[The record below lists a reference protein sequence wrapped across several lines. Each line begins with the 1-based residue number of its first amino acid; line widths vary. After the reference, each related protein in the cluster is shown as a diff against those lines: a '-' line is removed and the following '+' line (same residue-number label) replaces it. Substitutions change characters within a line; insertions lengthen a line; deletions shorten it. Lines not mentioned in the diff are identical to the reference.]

1 MASKAENAY
10 SFLLKQ
16 SKKYGHLKFYNFLS
30 TAEKISINNNKEN
43 RLYLFLIKTIVSQQV
58 STSAARTIWG
68 RVKMVINSNI
78 EKDITIELLKS
89 AGLSRTKSEYILG
102 ILDNQL
108 IKSHSKKTLK
118 DYSFNELSEMLL
130 QIKGIGPWT
139 LGITRMFYICD
150 EDVWLDG
157 DLGINKAAN
166 IFIPDIDKW
175 ETWETSITEPTWTS
189 LEESNLFFNL
199 IFKFKI
205 MLN

>member
-1 MASKAENAY
+1 MASKAENAH

-16 SKKYGHLKFYNFLS
+16 SNNNQHTKLYKLLNS
-30 TAEKISINNNKEN
+30 IDIISINNQNKGK
-43 RLYLFLIKTIVSQQV
+43 LYLFLIKTIVSQQL

-68 RVKMVINSNI
+68 RVKTVIDSNI

-108 IKSHSKKTLK
+108 IKSNSKKTLK

-166 IFIPDIDKW
+166 IFIPDIDINNIK
-175 ETWETSITEPTWTS
+175 EIYSPYRTYLS
-189 LEESNLFFNL
+189 LYLWKGLDSL
-199 IFKFKI
+199 
-205 MLN
+205 

>member
-1 MASKAENAY
+1 MASKAENAH

-16 SKKYGHLKFYNFLS
+16 SNNNQHTKLYKLLNS
-30 TAEKISINNNKEN
+30 IDIISINNQNKGK
-43 RLYLFLIKTIVSQQV
+43 LYLFLIKTIVSQQL

-68 RVKMVINSNI
+68 RVKTVIDSNI

-139 LGITRMFYICD
+139 LGITRMFYIYD

-166 IFIPDIDKW
+166 IFIPDIDINNIK
-175 ETWETSITEPTWTS
+175 EIYSPYRTYLS
-189 LEESNLFFNL
+189 LYLWKGLDSL
-199 IFKFKI
+199 
-205 MLN
+205 

>member
-1 MASKAENAY
+1 MASKAENAH

-16 SKKYGHLKFYNFLS
+16 SNNNQHTKLYKLLNS
-30 TAEKISINNNKEN
+30 IDIISINNQNEGK
-43 RLYLFLIKTIVSQQV
+43 LYSFLIKTIVSQQL

-68 RVKMVINSNI
+68 RVKTVIDSNI

-166 IFIPDIDKW
+166 IFIPDIDINNIK
-175 ETWETSITEPTWTS
+175 EIYSPYRTYLS
-189 LEESNLFFNL
+189 LYLWKGLDSL
-199 IFKFKI
+199 
-205 MLN
+205 

>member
-1 MASKAENAY
+1 MASKAENAH

-16 SKKYGHLKFYNFLS
+16 SNNNKHTKLYKLLNS
-30 TAEKISINNNKEN
+30 IDIISINNQNEGK
-43 RLYLFLIKTIVSQQV
+43 LYSFLIKTIVSQQL

-68 RVKMVINSNI
+68 RVKTVIDSNI

-166 IFIPDIDKW
+166 IFIPDIDINNIK
-175 ETWETSITEPTWTS
+175 EIYSPYRTYLS
-189 LEESNLFFNL
+189 LYLWKGLDSL
-199 IFKFKI
+199 
-205 MLN
+205 

>member
-1 MASKAENAY
+1 MASKAENAH

-16 SKKYGHLKFYNFLS
+16 SNNNQHTKLYKLLNS
-30 TAEKISINNNKEN
+30 IDIISINNQNEGK
-43 RLYLFLIKTIVSQQV
+43 LYSFLIKTIVSQQL

-68 RVKMVINSNI
+68 RVKTVIDSNI

-139 LGITRMFYICD
+139 LGITRMFYIYD

-166 IFIPDIDKW
+166 IFIPDIDINNIK
-175 ETWETSITEPTWTS
+175 EIYSPYRTYLS
-189 LEESNLFFNL
+189 LYLWKGLDSL
-199 IFKFKI
+199 
-205 MLN
+205 

>member
-1 MASKAENAY
+1 MASKAENAH

-16 SKKYGHLKFYNFLS
+16 SNNNQHTKLYKLLNS
-30 TAEKISINNNKEN
+30 IDIISINNQNEGK
-43 RLYLFLIKTIVSQQV
+43 LYSFLIKTIVSQQL

-68 RVKMVINSNI
+68 RVKTVIDSNI

-102 ILDNQL
+102 ILNNQL

-139 LGITRMFYICD
+139 LGITRMFYIYD

-166 IFIPDIDKW
+166 IFIPDIDTNNIK
-175 ETWETSITEPTWTS
+175 EIYSPCRTYLS
-189 LEESNLFFNL
+189 LYLWKGLDSL
-199 IFKFKI
+199 
-205 MLN
+205 

>member
-16 SKKYGHLKFYNFLS
+16 SNSNQHTKLYKLLNS
-30 TAEKISINNNKEN
+30 IDIISINNQNEGK
-43 RLYLFLIKTIVSQQV
+43 LYLYLIKTIVSQQLA
-58 STSAARTIWG
+58 TSAARTIWG

-166 IFIPDIDKW
+166 IFIPDIDTNNIK
-175 ETWETSITEPTWTS
+175 EIYSPYRTYLS
-189 LEESNLFFNL
+189 LYLWKGLDSL
-199 IFKFKI
+199 
-205 MLN
+205 

>member
-1 MASKAENAY
+1 MASKAENAH

-16 SKKYGHLKFYNFLS
+16 SNNNQHTKLYKLLNS
-30 TAEKISINNNKEN
+30 IDIISINNQNEGK
-43 RLYLFLIKTIVSQQV
+43 LYSFLIKTIVSQQL

-68 RVKMVINSNI
+68 RVKTVIDSNK

-102 ILDNQL
+102 ILNNQL

-166 IFIPDIDKW
+166 IFIPDIDINNIK
-175 ETWETSITEPTWTS
+175 EIYSPYRTYLS
-189 LEESNLFFNL
+189 LYLWKGLDSL
-199 IFKFKI
+199 
-205 MLN
+205 

>member
-1 MASKAENAY
+1 MASKAENAH

-16 SKKYGHLKFYNFLS
+16 SNNNQHTKLYKLLNS
-30 TAEKISINNNKEN
+30 IDIISINNQNEGK
-43 RLYLFLIKTIVSQQV
+43 LYSFLIKTIVSQQL

-68 RVKMVINSNI
+68 RVKTVIDSNI

-102 ILDNQL
+102 ILNNQL

-139 LGITRMFYICD
+139 LGITRMFYIYD

-166 IFIPDIDKW
+166 IFIPDIDINNIK
-175 ETWETSITEPTWTS
+175 EIYSPYRTYLS
-189 LEESNLFFNL
+189 LYLWKGLDSL
-199 IFKFKI
+199 
-205 MLN
+205 

>member
-1 MASKAENAY
+1 MASKAENAH

-16 SKKYGHLKFYNFLS
+16 SNNNQHTKLYKLLNS
-30 TAEKISINNNKEN
+30 IDIISINNQNKGK
-43 RLYLFLIKTIVSQQV
+43 LYLFLIKTIVSQQL

-68 RVKMVINSNI
+68 RVKTVIDSNI

-166 IFIPDIDKW
+166 IFIPDIDINNIK
-175 ETWETSITEPTWTS
+175 EIYSPYRTYLS
-189 LEESNLFFNL
+189 LYLWKGLDSL
-199 IFKFKI
+199 
-205 MLN
+205 

>member
-1 MASKAENAY
+1 MASKAENAH

-16 SKKYGHLKFYNFLS
+16 SNNNQHTKLYKLLNS
-30 TAEKISINNNKEN
+30 IDIISINNQNEGK
-43 RLYLFLIKTIVSQQV
+43 LYSFLIKTIVSQQL

-68 RVKMVINSNI
+68 RVKTVIDSNI

-166 IFIPDIDKW
+166 IFIPDTDTNNIK
-175 ETWETSITEPTWTS
+175 EIYSPYRTYLS
-189 LEESNLFFNL
+189 LYLWKGLDSL
-199 IFKFKI
+199 
-205 MLN
+205 

>member
-1 MASKAENAY
+1 MASKAENAH

-16 SKKYGHLKFYNFLS
+16 SNNNQHTKLYKLLNS
-30 TAEKISINNNKEN
+30 IDIISINNQNEGK
-43 RLYLFLIKTIVSQQV
+43 LYLFLIKTIVSQQL

-68 RVKMVINSNI
+68 RVKTVIDSNI

-102 ILDNQL
+102 ILNNQL

-166 IFIPDIDKW
+166 IFIPDIDINNIKEIYSPYRTYLNLYLW
-175 ETWETSITEPTWTS
+175 KGLDS
-189 LEESNLFFNL
+189 L
-199 IFKFKI
+199 
-205 MLN
+205 

>member
-1 MASKAENAY
+1 MASKAENAH

-16 SKKYGHLKFYNFLS
+16 SNNNQHTKLYKLLNS
-30 TAEKISINNNKEN
+30 IDIISINNQNEGK
-43 RLYLFLIKTIVSQQV
+43 LYSFLIKTIVSQQL

-68 RVKMVINSNI
+68 RVKTVIDSSI

-166 IFIPDIDKW
+166 IFIPDIDTNNIK
-175 ETWETSITEPTWTS
+175 EIYSPYRTYLS
-189 LEESNLFFNL
+189 LYLWKGLDSL
-199 IFKFKI
+199 
-205 MLN
+205 